1 MMWHVCCPVGH
12 NALMSGDIQMS
23 QSQKRSEYMFWCS
36 RKRTQTKSL
45 SRKIPNWGPNAFNV
59 GRFFQLWSTELWYL
73 SQPPAPLFNIYNI
86 LYSIFCILHSTPH
99 IQHSTMHKVNV
110 QCSFPNS
117 AQLNPAAPL
126 PLFKAL
132 SSWGADASLNSRVL
146 RSHCFWKPLSEASC
160 LGPLTTHG
168 KPFHAVHITNVQC
181 RRKHLKP
188 GTQYTL
194 KCAQWVEISPHRWCS
209 RAVGSLPNTRL
220 LVMRSFVCFPD
231 DYTIPHILKFC
242 QCFLLHGFKS

>member
-45 SRKIPNWGPNAFNV
+45 SRKIPKWGPNAFNV

-73 SQPPAPLFNIYNI
+73 SQALPCSIYTTFYI
-86 LYSIFCILHSTPH
+86 LYSAFYILHPTFNILQCTRSMFNVVFPTLLNST
-99 IQHSTMHKVNV
+99 
-110 QCSFPNS
+110 
-117 AQLNPAAPL
+117 QLSPSPYSK
-126 PLFKAL
+126 PFC
-132 SSWGADASLNSRVL
+132 WGADASLKSRVL
-146 RSHCFWKPLSEASC
+146 RSHCFRKPLSEASC
-160 LGPLTTHG
+160 LGTLTTHR

-181 RRKHLKP
+181 RRRHWKP

-209 RAVGSLPNTRL
+209 
-220 LVMRSFVCFPD
+220 
-231 DYTIPHILKFC
+231 
-242 QCFLLHGFKS
+242 